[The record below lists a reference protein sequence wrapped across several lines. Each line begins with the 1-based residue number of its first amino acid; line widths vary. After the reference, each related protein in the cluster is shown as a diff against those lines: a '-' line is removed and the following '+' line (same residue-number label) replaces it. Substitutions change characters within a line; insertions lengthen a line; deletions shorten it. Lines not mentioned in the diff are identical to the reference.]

1 MSCKKY
7 DYDCKDC
14 TDAWELSRMY
24 GCKESPN
31 PVLDLEREVE
41 EGDCIEVNQGGERF
55 WLRVT
60 DVCNCF
66 VVGVVVSN
74 LHFGHPFTTGDRLKV
89 TTQQIYNV
97 DKGCEKF

>member
-1 MSCKKY
+1 MSCSEY

-31 PVLDLEREVE
+31 PVLELEREVE
-41 EGDCIEVNQGGERF
+41 IDDCIEVNQGGERF
-55 WLRVT
+55 WLLVT
-60 DVCNCF
+60 DVCTCF
-66 VVGVVVSN
+66 VIGIVLSN
-74 LHFGHPFTTGDRLKV
+74 LRFDHIFNTGDKLKV

-97 DKGCEKF
+97 DKKCENL